1 MRLKQVIEVSHGII
15 GRLTSLTS
23 IFSCFIGYDWYFW
36 KKRTTCSE
44 MSLLRRGHTHQKRSS
59 RAQICSM
66 PLQLLTYLQKHQ
78 RPHRMSSTQLPACH
92 QLSPVRATPTAHAH
106 RAGHVPS
113 HLRSLSWQFSG
124 KSYRLKK
131 SSNRMGYHCTWQHI
145 LQFDEFFRVKSNSL
159 KIIEFQNFSFSF
171 SLTHSIMHWHDVRTV
186 AKYPLSVA
194 IMPATDAY
202 YSCFYSS

>member
-1 MRLKQVIEVSHGII
+1 MVTTLKIIWTSYVMRLKQVIEVSHGII

-23 IFSCFIGYDWYFW
+23 IISCFSGYDWYLW

-59 RAQICSM
+59 RAQIRSM
-66 PLQLLTYLQKHQ
+66 PMQLFTYLQKHQ
-78 RPHRMSSTQLPACH
+78 RPHRVSSTQLPACH

-131 SSNRMGYHCTWQHI
+131 I
-145 LQFDEFFRVKSNSL
+145 VKSNGL
-159 KIIEFQNFSFSF
+159 PLYLAALYFNLTNFF
-171 SLTHSIMHWHDVRTV
+171 V
-186 AKYPLSVA
+186 
-194 IMPATDAY
+194 
-202 YSCFYSS
+202 